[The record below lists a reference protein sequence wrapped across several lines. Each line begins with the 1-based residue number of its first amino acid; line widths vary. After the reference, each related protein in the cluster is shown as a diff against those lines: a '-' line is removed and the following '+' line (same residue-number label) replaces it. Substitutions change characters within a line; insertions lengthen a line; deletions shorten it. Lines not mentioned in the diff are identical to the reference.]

1 MKKEAIQ
8 IGDLDI
14 KAAIRQLKTEL
25 GINAKPGRP
34 VNPNSKRQQQL
45 TKRTGRYD
53 KPGRPVDPTSERQKK
68 LMEQFVKLQDLK
80 EQLSKDWLRG

>member
-1 MKKEAIQ
+1 MTKEAIQ
-8 IGDLDI
+8 SVDGDI
-14 KAAIRQLKTEL
+14 QAAIRQLKSEL

-34 VNPNSKRQQQL
+34 VDPNSKRQQQL
-45 TKRTGRYD
+45 SKRTGRYT